1 MISRTLDDANRLREE
16 LRQQAKQEADRI
28 IANAERQIQLETRR
42 ALNQIR
48 HEAVDLSI
56 AIASKILRRTIS
68 KEDNQRLIG
77 DVVRQLDA
85 TCPN

>member
-1 MISRTLDDANRLREE
+1 VISRTLDDANRLREE

>member
-42 ALNQIR
+42 APNQIR